1 MPVTRLRRPPKDY
14 RKLRPHPWLFRQGL
28 VATLAFLVPTFG
40 VLYFLTVPDGP
51 WPMVIATQVFAT
63 VAVILACR
71 SYFRVGIWIDQRG
84 IAERGMLGRLT
95 MMPTADIGSIVL
107 VRTFEGGGAET
118 VPQLFV
124 CDHDGNQVIRLRGQ
138 FWSESDMR
146 IVCDKLDV
154 PVTRLNQSVTP
165 RELLERYPGLLYW
178 FERRPV
184 FASALFSAAVLV
196 IGTLLYLGLAALGIT

>member
-1 MPVTRLRRPPKDY
+1 MTRLRRPPQGY

-51 WPMVIATQVFAT
+51 WPVVVATQV
-63 VAVILACR
+63 VASVAIVLACR
-71 SYFRVGIWIDQRG
+71 SYFRVGVWIDRRG
-84 IAERGMLGRLT
+84 IAERGLLGRTTT
-95 MMPTADIGSIVL
+95 MQTADVGSIVL

-146 IVCDKLDV
+146 IVCDELDV
-154 PVTRLNQSVTP
+154 TVTELNESVTP

-184 FASALFSAAVLV
+184 LAAALFSAAVLV
-196 IGTLLYLGLAALGIT
+196 VGSLLYFGLAAIGIT

>member
-1 MPVTRLRRPPKDY
+1 MPVTRLRRPPQGY

-51 WPMVIATQVFAT
+51 WPAVIVTQV
-63 VAVILACR
+63 VASIAVVLACR
-71 SYFRVGIWIDQRG
+71 SYFRVGVWIDPRG
-84 IAERGMLGRLT
+84 VAERGLLGRT
-95 MMPTADIGSIVL
+95 TWMQTADIGSIVR

-138 FWSESDMR
+138 FWSEDAMR
-146 IVCDKLDV
+146 IVCDQLDV
-154 PVTRLNQSVTP
+154 TVTELNQSVTP

-184 FASALFSAAVLV
+184 LAAALFSAAILAV
-196 IGTLLYLGLAALGIT
+196 GSLLYLGLAAAGIT